1 MKMKAAVH
9 YEIGKPVKVEDV
21 TLDEPQ
27 ANEVLVKVTATGICH
42 SDIHFMHGHM
52 PQPLPVVLGHEGAGV
67 VERVGPGVTTL
78 KPGDHVIM
86 VVILSCG
93 RCLHCIE
100 GQPSVCQEWLNY
112 HLMGSLPGGT
122 KRLHKNGQE
131 LNHFFNQSSFA
142 EYAVVTERTAIKVRD
157 DAPLDVVCTLGCGTS
172 TGIGAVINTAGF
184 KAGQTI
190 AVFGCGGVGLS
201 AIMAAKL
208 CGADKIF
215 AVDTNDMKL
224 QKAKELGAEY
234 LINASQEDPVQRIV
248 ALSGRG
254 TSYTGGGVDH
264 AIECTG
270 NVTVMAQAFDS
281 VRVAGNCV
289 LAGMAPLGSKVSVDA
304 WGFNVGKKII
314 GSVQGDVRAQID
326 IPAYVDLYMAGKLPI
341 DKLIS
346 KRYKGLDNIN
356 EVIADLENGRVVRG
370 VVVF

>member
-1 MKMKAAVH
+1 M
-9 YEIGKPVKVEDV
+9 
-21 TLDEPQ
+21 
-27 ANEVLVKVTATGICH
+27 
-42 SDIHFMHGHM
+42 
-52 PQPLPVVLGHEGAGV
+52 
-67 VERVGPGVTTL
+67 

-93 RCLHCIE
+93 RCRHCIE
-100 GQPSVCQEWLNY
+100 GQPAVCQEWLGY
-112 HLMGSLPGGT
+112 HLMGTLPGGT
-122 KRLHKNGQE
+122 RRLHKNGQE

-142 EYAVVTERTAIKVRD
+142 EYAVVNERTAIKVRD

-184 KAGQTI
+184 TAGETI

-208 CGADKIF
+208 CGAAMIF

-224 QKAKELGAEY
+224 EKARELGAEH

-248 ALSGRG
+248 GLSGG
-254 TSYTGGGVDH
+254 GSSYTGGGVDH

-270 NVTVMAQAFDS
+270 NVTVMAQAFSS

-289 LAGMAPLGSKVSVDA
+289 VAGMAPLGSKLSVDA
-304 WGFNVGKKII
+304 WGFNVAKNIK
-314 GSVQGDVRAQID
+314 GSVQGDVRAQLD
-326 IPAYVDLYMAGKLPI
+326 IPTYVDLYMAGKLPI

-356 EVIADLENGRVVRG
+356 EVIADLENGKVVRG
-370 VVVF
+370 IVVF

>member
-1 MKMKAAVH
+1 
-9 YEIGKPVKVEDV
+9 
-21 TLDEPQ
+21 
-27 ANEVLVKVTATGICH
+27 
-42 SDIHFMHGHM
+42 
-52 PQPLPVVLGHEGAGV
+52 
-67 VERVGPGVTTL
+67 
-78 KPGDHVIM
+78 
-86 VVILSCG
+86 
-93 RCLHCIE
+93 
-100 GQPSVCQEWLNY
+100 
-112 HLMGSLPGGT
+112 
-122 KRLHKNGQE
+122 
-131 LNHFFNQSSFA
+131 
-142 EYAVVTERTAIKVRD
+142 
-157 DAPLDVVCTLGCGTS
+157 
-172 TGIGAVINTAGF
+172 VINTAKF
-184 KAGQTI
+184 KAGETI

-234 LINASQEDPVQRIV
+234 LVNPSQEDPVQRIV

-254 TSYTGGGVDH
+254 TTYTGGGVDH

-270 NVTVMAQAFDS
+270 NLTVMAQAFDS

-314 GSVQGDVRAQID
+314 GCVQGDVRAQID